1 MKRIL
6 LVLLI
11 LLLAPLSAGAEA
23 DGPDR
28 WAVSGIRADAVLN
41 IHAAP
46 KAKARI
52 VGHAPHDARGLDNL
66 GCKGT
71 ASFSDWLKMHGAA
84 RRAAAGK
91 RWCRIRYNGVEG
103 WVPGRFLVEDARS
116 ASK

>member
-1 MKRIL
+1 MKRL
-6 LVLLI
+6 LLALLI
-11 LLLAPLSAGAEA
+11 SALAPLSARAEA

-28 WAVSGIRADAVLN
+28 WAVSGIRQDAVLS

-52 VGHAPHDARGLDNL
+52 IGHAPHNARGLANL
-66 GCKGT
+66 GCKGN

-91 RWCRIRYNGVEG
+91 RWCRIRYGGVEG
-103 WVPGRFLVEDARS
+103 WVPGKFLVEDG
-116 ASK
+116 K

>member
-41 IHAAP
+41 IPCRAESESAHRRPCAA
-46 KAKARI
+46 
-52 VGHAPHDARGLDNL
+52 
-66 GCKGT
+66 
-71 ASFSDWLKMHGAA
+71 
-84 RRAAAGK
+84 
-91 RWCRIRYNGVEG
+91 
-103 WVPGRFLVEDARS
+103 
-116 ASK
+116 

>member
-6 LVLLI
+6 LVLL
-11 LLLAPLSAGAEA
+11 LLAPLSARAEA

-28 WAVSGIRADAVLN
+28 WAVSGIRPDAVLN

-46 KAKARI
+46 KTKAPI
-52 VGHAPHDARGLDNL
+52 IGHAPHDARGLPNL

-91 RWCRIRYNGVEG
+91 RWCRIRYGGIEG
-103 WVPGRFLVEDARS
+103 WVPGKFLVEDAR
-116 ASK
+116 AAAK